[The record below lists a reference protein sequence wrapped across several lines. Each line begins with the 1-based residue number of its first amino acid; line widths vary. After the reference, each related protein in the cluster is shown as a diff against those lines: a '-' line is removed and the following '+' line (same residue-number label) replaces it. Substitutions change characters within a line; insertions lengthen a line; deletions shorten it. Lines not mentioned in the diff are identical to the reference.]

1 VAEEPVLPNVATTT
15 TIRNTWAGLQRHAA
29 GWYGCAHV
37 PTSRTSHRNDRVLRL
52 LLAATH
58 LLALGIGLGAVWARS
73 RALRGI
79 IDNAAL
85 RRAFAADAWWGVAA
99 VLWLGTG
106 LTRIFAA
113 TEKSVDYYMRN
124 PLFHVKMGLFVL
136 ILALEIWP
144 MVTLIRWRRALGRNQ
159 SATFGSARR
168 IARISVIEAF
178 IVVLIVVVAAALAR
192 GYALGGS

>member
-1 VAEEPVLPNVATTT
+1 MGRIAETRRGVVWL
-15 TIRNTWAGLQRHAA
+15 R
-29 GWYGCAHV
+29 HV

-144 MVTLIRWRRALGRNQ
+144 MVTLMRWRRALGRNQ

-178 IVVLIVVVAAALAR
+178 IVVLIVIVAAALAR

>member
-1 VAEEPVLPNVATTT
+1 M
-15 TIRNTWAGLQRHAA
+15 
-29 GWYGCAHV
+29 
-37 PTSRTSHRNDRVLRL
+37 LRL

-106 LTRIFAA
+106 LARLFAA

-144 MVTLIRWRRALGRNQ
+144 MVTLMRWRRALGRNQ
-159 SATFGSARR
+159 SATFGAARR

-178 IVVLIVVVAAALAR
+178 IVVLIVVVAAALPR

>member
-1 VAEEPVLPNVATTT
+1 MVAPHVDPPKLP
-15 TIRNTWAGLQRHAA
+15 L
-29 GWYGCAHV
+29 
-37 PTSRTSHRNDRVLRL
+37 RNDRVLRL

-85 RRAFAADAWWGVAA
+85 RRAFVADAWWGIAA
-99 VLWLGTG
+99 LLWLGTG
-106 LTRIFAA
+106 IARLFAA
-113 TEKSVDYYMRN
+113 SEKSLDYYVRN

-144 MVTLIRWRRALGRNQ
+144 MVTLMRWRRALGRNQ
-159 SATFGSARR
+159 TATFGSARR

-178 IVVLIVVVAAALAR
+178 IIVLIVFVAVALAR
-192 GYALGGS
+192 GYGVGGS